1 MAWLLWPDGSLC
13 DGFEG
18 LAARHPSAALKDVA
32 PGGCASVNGRRYP
45 RCGMMR
51 PACGSPSRVLRA
63 CLSPQMSSLALMAS
77 IPVCAPKSSV
87 RKRSTFTIWACVL
100 RRLSRPNRC

>member
-32 PGGCASVNGRRYP
+32 PGGCASVNGAPVSQVWNDEAGVRV
-45 RCGMMR
+45 
-51 PACGSPSRVLRA
+51 AVEGSPA

-77 IPVCAPKSSV
+77 IPVCPPKSSV